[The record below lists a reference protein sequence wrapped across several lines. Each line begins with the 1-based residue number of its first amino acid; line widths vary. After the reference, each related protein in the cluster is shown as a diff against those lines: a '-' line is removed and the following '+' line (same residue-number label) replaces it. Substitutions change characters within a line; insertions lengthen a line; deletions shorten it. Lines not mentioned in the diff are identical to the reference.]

1 MRGEASIFKMGKETQ
16 VNKEVL
22 QTANKQKEDR
32 ENLDAHF
39 ETVYVDPMRNSAV
52 AAGSQD
58 MRSELGLVHILL

>member
-1 MRGEASIFKMGKETQ
+1 MREEAFLIFKMGKETQ

-22 QTANKQKEDR
+22 QTASKQKEDR
-32 ENLDAHF
+32 ENLDANF

-58 MRSELGLVHILL
+58 MR

>member
-1 MRGEASIFKMGKETQ
+1 MGKETQ

-39 ETVYVDPMRNSAV
+39 ETVYVDPRHISAV

-58 MRSELGLVHILL
+58 MRSEFELLSIYY

>member
-1 MRGEASIFKMGKETQ
+1 MGKDKEQ

-22 QTANKQKEDR
+22 QTAGKQKEDR
-32 ENLDAHF
+32 ENLDANF

-58 MRSELGLVHILL
+58 MR

>member
-1 MRGEASIFKMGKETQ
+1 MGKETQ

-58 MRSELGLVHILL
+58 MRSEFELGLAHVLISTLLYIM